1 MEKTENLQKKQ
12 VFLKILPFFILGITA
27 LVIGLSFIGKFY
39 DVSVGADV
47 KTYKLSGLLSDSFLG
62 SRLIALNWITFLGLP
77 VLASALLFFYKKNKN
92 LAFIAMI
99 MFLVAGIISLVTKD
113 ILPEALYQKIK
124 VEQGVKIPCSIDKV
138 YFCSILPTIAFFIL
152 SILVLSF
159 ASEDIKFSTRDMAES
174 GVLIAAALVLNF
186 IRLFPAP
193 TGGSV
198 NLQMLPL
205 FILAIRKGPVKA
217 FIGCGIVY
225 GLISCLTDG
234 YGIATYPFDYLL
246 GIGSTALLGLFS
258 KQIFGEDQENYN
270 LKGEIFLFIG
280 VVLATSMRFVAG
292 TISSMVL
299 YDYDFAP
306 AALYNVG
313 YVFISGAISLAVIMA
328 LYGPLLKINK
338 QFPNK

>member
-1 MEKTENLQKKQ
+1 MEKTENLRKKQ

-62 SRLIALNWITFLGLP
+62 GRLIALNRITFICLP

-92 LAFIAMI
+92 FAFIAMI

-246 GIGSTALLGLFS
+246 GIGSTAILGLFS

-270 LKGEIFLFIG
+270 LKGEIFLFVG